1 MKSKSKLLLKS
12 VSALTAGAV
21 MMTLTA
27 CSGLSEK
34 VEEVVEEAAVPG
46 SITAYAEGA
55 EAPVIDKNYIGWV
68 SEYGNLRLDMPEKHL
83 DPELVYNSVEYT
95 DEYFFGKYD
104 VKDFYKDGEF
114 QYKGEECKNFFSSHK
129 TLDVDSYYKQINYL
143 PVSISNSDSGTYW
156 YFCSKFDEGYAVSI
170 SGEIKVENNQLIF
183 TPKESNKMEPI
194 AYDFSFRG
202 PTLTLTYDGESVEL
216 TSTGFIEGKKY
227 SSYDL
232 YVDKKA
238 RSDML
243 DGINEVYIGNT
254 WCTFYT
260 SDGKKIHNVA
270 AYFGEDGRFNASWTE
285 DDGKIHAYE
294 LVYFY
299 TDKGLILT
307 DGTNTYFYTER

>member
-1 MKSKSKLLLKS
+1 MKSKSKLWLKAI
-12 VSALTAGAV
+12 SALTAGTL
-21 MMTLTA
+21 MMSMTA
-27 CSGLSEK
+27 CSGLTEK
-34 VEEVVEEAAVPG
+34 AEEFIEEAAVPG
-46 SITAYAEGA
+46 SITAYAEGTG
-55 EAPVIDKNYIGWV
+55 APVIDKKYIGWV

-104 VKDFYKDGEF
+104 VKEFYKDGEF
-114 QYKGEECKNFFSSHK
+114 QNEGETCKNFFSSHK
-129 TLDVDSYYKQINYL
+129 KFDVDSYYEQINYL
-143 PVSISNSDSGTYW
+143 PVSMSNSDSGAYW
-156 YFCSKFDEGYAVSI
+156 YFCSKYDEGYTFSI

-216 TSTGFIEGKKY
+216 TSRSFIEGQKY
-227 SSYDL
+227 YFDDI
-232 YVDKKA
+232 YVSKKA

-243 DGINEVYIGNT
+243 DGIQEVYIGND
-254 WCTFYT
+254 WCHFYT
-260 SDGKKIHNVA
+260 PDGQRIRNVA

-294 LVYFY
+294 LVYFL
-299 TDKGLILT
+299 TGKGLILT
-307 DGTNTYFYTER
+307 DGTNTYFYTE